1 MLINPADIPPHEF
14 YRYLVQ
20 VITPRPI
27 AWVST
32 VSPGGVPNLAPFS
45 FFNGV
50 GANPP
55 SVVFSP
61 VNNRKGEKKDTLR
74 NVEANGEFVVNVVSH
89 GLAQRMNQS
98 AYEYG
103 YEVSEFEQAGL
114 TATPSERVAPPRVAE
129 APVSMECEVMQVV
142 PVGDGP
148 LAANIVVGRVVMMHL
163 AEGVSNADG
172 VVDPAVLDTIGR
184 MGGADYSTTRDR
196 FAMPRPTAPKA

>member
-89 GLAQRMNQS
+89 ALAQRMNQS

-148 LAANIVVGRVVMMHL
+148 LAANLVVGRVVMMHL